1 MRKHKEKTNGL
12 GLEFLYIF
20 LDYYSALE
28 FKTALFEMMIP
39 AVASLICSINYYHCG
54 LIHKALIKLS
64 DLLPS
69 AISILIGFTAMM
81 VTLLITTDNSNV
93 NKLKETKTEKIIREK
108 PVTLFQKFF
117 IQSCHSLFNEIILL
131 LIVFLYLYFCGFGKM
146 NTILSFAFLFIQ
158 TYLVINILIS
168 IFNNIT
174 SIYYS
179 FYNSKSNSNSI
190 NK

>member
-1 MRKHKEKTNGL
+1 MRKHREKTKGL

-20 LDYYSALE
+20 FDYYSSIN
-28 FKTALFEMMIP
+28 FKTALIEVIIP
-39 AVASLICSINYYHCG
+39 ALISLFCTISYYHYG
-54 LIHKALIKLS
+54 LTNKALIKLS

-93 NKLKETKTEKIIREK
+93 NKLKEIKTEKIIRGK
-108 PVTLFQKFF
+108 TITLFQQFF

-131 LIVFLYLYFCGFGKM
+131 LIVFLYLYFYGLGNI
-146 NTILSFAFLFIQ
+146 NTCFSSIFLFVE
-158 TYLVINILIS
+158 TYLVINILLS

-179 FYNSKSNSNSI
+179 FYNSDHK
-190 NK
+190 